1 MFPVDGMLTKSS
13 NKRDLF
19 NFVCPKIIK
28 LIDSSNLP
36 KISKI
41 IKLVFNE
48 SSFEHEIVFAYL
60 CTAT

>member
-48 SSFEHEIVFAYL
+48 SSFEH
-60 CTAT
+60 